1 MACNLY
7 WCGFIL
13 FCIGLFARTEGKNII
28 TVNGVEST
36 IDVSPKIIDD
46 RTYIPLRAF
55 SENLGFTVNWDE
67 NTYEINIGV

>member
-1 MACNLY
+1 M
-7 WCGFIL
+7 
-13 FCIGLFARTEGKNII
+13 KNWEQRFYGII
-28 TVNGVEST
+28 TVNGIEST